1 MMLYAP
7 ALIAVDFDVGIDNV
21 GIGRIAPSTDNAGT
35 QAANGR
41 RIIFSYVD
49 ENKHD
54 KICSSQKTLL
64 CTTRLRQTGTR

>member
-7 ALIAVDFDVGIDNV
+7 ALIAVDVDVGIDNVDIDNV

-41 RIIFSYVD
+41 RIIFS
-49 ENKHD
+49 
-54 KICSSQKTLL
+54 
-64 CTTRLRQTGTR
+64 